1 MNLEELL
8 RAKREKILR
17 VCAKYGARNVRI
29 FDSVARGA
37 ADEQSDVD
45 LVVDFEPVRA
55 KMEGRWRRGQPLP
68 LPPGEGRHEGPA
80 VCRDI
85 PGFCKSSTLEEIR
98 QHGYVLTQGRYVGRP
113 EQDKHDAL
121 FESEIAWACHNDTT
135 GNPRG
140 AGVLC
145 CSCTSLESG
154 EPKLVLLCLPSN

>member
-1 MNLEELL
+1 MKLEELL
-8 RAKREKILR
+8 KAKREEILR

-98 QHGYVLTQGRYVGRP
+98 QRGYVLTPGCYVGAAEQQEEDEPFETKAGRLFARLEEQQP
-113 EQDKHDAL
+113 ETVKLDAAL
-121 FESEIAWACHNDTT
+121 TANLKEFGYGD
-135 GNPRG
+135 
-140 AGVLC
+140 
-145 CSCTSLESG
+145 
-154 EPKLVLLCLPSN
+154 